1 MYLQSDVFNDQL
13 VAMLYKIA
21 HPLNIFLYVGVI
33 FLIADPVSAQKM
45 TISNY
50 GVPVL
55 DNVAGY
61 HQTVGQDSAKK
72 MVELRSLA
80 PGIVYDL
87 RYAGTNN
94 FMKKRMYP
102 ANIRHTFLRAPAA
115 RALASVQAELIAKG
129 YGLKIFDAYRPYSV
143 TVAFWEP
150 IKDERYVANPA
161 KGSGHNR
168 GLAVDC
174 TLIDLKTG
182 KELDMGTGFDNFT
195 DTAHH
200 AFTKNLPEQVQRAR
214 GLLKDAM
221 EKNGFTAMDTE
232 WWHFFWPNDKNYE
245 VLDITFRQL
254 SQTIRKR

>member
-1 MYLQSDVFNDQL
+1 
-13 VAMLYKIA
+13 MLYKIA
-21 HPLNIFLYVGVI
+21 HPPNIFLYAGVI
-33 FLIADPVSAQKM
+33 FLSCGPVSAQKM
-45 TISNY
+45 TISKY
-50 GVPVL
+50 GVAVL

-61 HQTVGQDSAKK
+61 QQTVGQDSVKK

-80 PGIVYDL
+80 RNIVYDL
-87 RYAGTNN
+87 RYAGANN

-102 ANIRHTFLRAPAA
+102 ANTRQTFLRAPAA
-115 RALASVQAELIAKG
+115 RALARVQQALATTG

-200 AFTKNLPEQVQRAR
+200 AFTKNLPPEVQKAR
-214 GLLKDAM
+214 GLLKDTM
-221 EKNGFTAMDTE
+221 EKHGFTAMDTE
-232 WWHFFWPNDKNYE
+232 WWHFFWPNDRNYE
-245 VLDITFRQL
+245 VLDIPF
-254 SQTIRKR
+254 KKFK